1 MIYMEKSQ
9 DGNTITISL
18 KGKITFENTGEIR
31 EKMKE
36 ILREENLSHLI
47 FNMEEVPFIDS
58 SGLGLLVSI
67 KNTLIRKDG
76 TFTLLNLS
84 DTVKKIMKQTG
95 LDRYFGIN

>member
-1 MIYMEKSQ
+1 MIHMEKSQ
-9 DGNTITISL
+9 SGDRVTVNL
-18 KGKITFENTGEIR
+18 QGKITFENTGEIR

-36 ILREENLSHLI
+36 ILREENLKHLLLD
-47 FNMEEVPFIDS
+47 MKEVSFIDS

-67 KNTLIRKDG
+67 KNTMIRKDG
-76 TFTLLNLS
+76 TFAILNLS

>member
-1 MIYMEKSQ
+1 MVEIGMSQ
-9 DGNTITISL
+9 EGNKLKITL
-18 KGKITFENTGEIR
+18 KGKITFENTGSIR

-36 ILREENLSHLI
+36 ILKDEGIKHLEL
-47 FNMEEVPFIDS
+47 NMEEVPFIDS

-76 TFTLLNLS
+76 TFTLINLS
-84 DTVKKIMKQTG
+84 ETVKKIMKQTG